1 MIDGVVL
8 GISILFQLTA
18 AVLAL
23 RLAFVSRGRLAWC
36 LIAAAIFLMTVR
48 RIITFGR
55 LVAGDGTL
63 MPDLAAELVALV
75 ISVLVLAGVGLLV
88 PMVRSYNAE
97 RRARVENEQRIRGI
111 LDNMEDGVIT
121 ITADGA
127 VETLN
132 RAAERMFGYPE
143 AAVAGRNVR
152 MLMSGADA
160 ENHDDYLQRY
170 LSTGTGKIIGV
181 GPRELSGQHR
191 DGSVVPIDLSIGEM
205 RVGERPVF
213 IGVVRD
219 ITERKR
225 ADAALRESEERF
237 RTLARAAPVGIF
249 ETDAGGQ
256 CAHVNQRWCELAG
269 IAEDV
274 ARGSGWTEAVHPE
287 DREKVVAEWNAA
299 AAMGRPFSLQYRFQ
313 RPDGTE
319 SWVLGQAVAKT
330 DAAGAVTG
338 YVGTI
343 TDITGPRETELQ
355 LAQAQKMEAV
365 GQLTGGVAHDF
376 NNLLTAVIGNLELLQ
391 DYVGNDAGAR
401 RHLDSALRS
410 SQRGADLIHHLLA
423 FSRRQALSPEITNI
437 SRNVP
442 ETVELIRSTIGEH
455 IEIECVLADDPWP
468 VMVDPAQLDN
478 ALVNLAINARDAMP
492 EGGRLTIETRNVR
505 LDESDAKRYDELTPG
520 RYVMVAVTDTGCG
533 MPRDVV
539 ERAFEPFFTT
549 KEFGTGS
556 GLGLSMVYGFARQ
569 TGGYVVMD
577 SKVDAGTTVSIY
589 LPVMTDGA

>member
-8 GISILFQLTA
+8 GVSILFQLTA

-23 RLAFVSRGRLAWC
+23 RLALVSRGRLAWC

-160 ENHDDYLQRY
+160 ENHDDYLRRY

-181 GPRELSGQHR
+181 GPCELSGQHR

-343 TDITGPRETELQ
+343 TDITGPRETEAQ

-520 RYVMVAVTDTGCG
+520 RYAMVAVTDTGCG